1 MLSIRPATPNDRDYW
16 DNYVQN
22 HQECTPY
29 HLFAWQ
35 EAIFAAYGHKPCYLI
50 AESDETLVGVLPLI
64 NLKIPLLGEK
74 LISLPFCDLGGPLA
88 DSTEIANEL
97 KRFATAKR
105 IMHAD
110 EIEYRENGNETCQ
123 TDSELTGE
131 KVRMI
136 LSLPNN
142 SQELFSMFK
151 SKLRSQ
157 INKAKKNGL
166 TYSIKAG
173 SENKNL
179 LNDFYQVIAE
189 NMRSLGSPVHSKKWF
204 EKICENYRKNCIVT
218 IVYHN
223 KMPVAGGI
231 VLISGSKASIP
242 WASTIR
248 QYNRL
253 SPNMLL
259 YWSLLEYCCD
269 HGMKEFDFGR
279 STFGEGTYKFKAQW
293 GALPRLLNWQH
304 SDQALSP
311 NLTQNKRSSPN
322 LRKIAETIWCR
333 LPLKLTVILGPQ
345 IRKFISL

>member
-1 MLSIRPATPNDRDYW
+1 MISIRLATPNDKDYW

-35 EAIFAAYGHKPCYLI
+35 EAILSAYGHKPCYLI
-50 AESDETLVGVLPLI
+50 AESDGILVGVLPLI
-64 NLKIPLLGEK
+64 NLKIPLLEGK

-88 DSTEIANEL
+88 DSAEISDAL
-97 KRFATAKR
+97 KHFAKAK
-105 IMHAD
+105 IKLKTSQ
-110 EIEYRENGNETCQ
+110 IEYRENGNIVSP
-123 TDSELTGE
+123 TDSELTGK

-157 INKAKKNGL
+157 INKANKNGL
-166 TYSIKAG
+166 IYSIRAG
-173 SENKNL
+173 SENNYL
-179 LNDFYQVIAE
+179 LNEFYQVIAE
-189 NMRSLGSPVHSKKWF
+189 NMRLLGSPVHSKKWF
-204 EKICENYRKNCIVT
+204 EKICENYRNNCIVA

-223 KMPVAGGI
+223 KIPVAGGI
-231 VLISGSKASIP
+231 VLISGNKASIP

-248 QYNRL
+248 KYNRL

-269 HGMKEFDFGR
+269 HGMTEFDFGR
-279 STFGEGTYKFKAQW
+279 STLGEGTYKFKAQW

-311 NLTQNKRSSPN
+311 DLTRNKRSRPK